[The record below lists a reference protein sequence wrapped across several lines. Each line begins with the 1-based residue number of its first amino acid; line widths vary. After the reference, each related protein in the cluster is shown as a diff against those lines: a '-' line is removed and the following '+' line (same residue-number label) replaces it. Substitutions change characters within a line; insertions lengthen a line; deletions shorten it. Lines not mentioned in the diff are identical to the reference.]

1 MVDAESYIDTN
12 VFIYRF
18 GNHSTFGKKAHQW
31 IKKVEEAPRGN
42 MQHPA

>member
-18 GNHSTFGKKAHQW
+18 GNHSTFGKK
-31 IKKVEEAPRGN
+31 PTNG
-42 MQHPA
+42 